1 LEPLH
6 SARDLVTLEF
16 RCLGLFA
23 FHGSC
28 RWRAAPARAR
38 GGEFLAY
45 LASHS
50 RSPILRTTLA
60 EALWPHLNPEQSAHR
75 LHLAVSGARA
85 ALRVELPEINPIVFV
100 EDSYGWH
107 SSVQIT
113 SDARRLE
120 QCFNDGSPAAF
131 SEGISVY
138 AGQFLPAEQADWV
151 TPMRVRYE
159 HMYVTMLETL
169 ASAALEAGDYARATN
184 FGLELIEVDGANER
198 ATQLV
203 MVSSAKAGRRGFA
216 LATFAKLE
224 RYLRK
229 WLGVEPMSETS
240 RLRVQILQD
249 EIGSTAVYCKAPDRG
264 RLVTPGAE
272 SQRVGY

>member
-1 LEPLH
+1 M
-6 SARDLVTLEF
+6 
-16 RCLGLFA
+16 
-23 FHGSC
+23 
-28 RWRAAPARAR
+28 
-38 GGEFLAY
+38 AY

-50 RSPILRTTLA
+50 RSPILRATLA

-113 SDARRLE
+113 SDTHRLE

-198 ATQLV
+198 ATQIGDGILRQ
-203 MVSSAKAGRRGFA
+203 GRP
-216 LATFAKLE
+216 T
-224 RYLRK
+224 
-229 WLGVEPMSETS
+229 
-240 RLRVQILQD
+240 RLRTSDVCKTRTVPEKMAGGGTHERD
-249 EIGSTAVYCKAPDRG
+249 ESLARPDS
-264 RLVTPGAE
+264 PG
-272 SQRVGY
+272 